1 LRNDQTHKLLIL
13 STVLN
18 ADIRFAG
25 LVDDLERE
33 MFNVGLYFRIR
44 ELAANE
50 ALRVEDT
57 REGD

>member
-1 LRNDQTHKLLIL
+1 LH
-13 STVLN
+13 
-18 ADIRFAG
+18 ADIWLAG

-33 MFNVGLYFRIR
+33 MLDVRLHFGVG

-57 REGD
+57 REDG